1 MRPLRQGDGWVNFC
15 TENSEFPS
23 PRCPAVTVT
32 PQVVDTLKA
41 QLAGLSENLSQ
52 VAGVLKLQ

>member
-15 TENSEFPS
+15 PESSEFPS
-23 PRCPAVTVT
+23 PLCPSVTVQ
-32 PQVVDTLKA
+32 PPVVDALKA

-52 VAGVLKLQ
+52 IAGTLKLQ

>member
-1 MRPLRQGDGWVNFC
+1 VNFC
-15 TENSEFPS
+15 PQNSEFPS

-32 PQVVDTLKA
+32 PPVVDALKA

-52 VAGVLKLQ
+52 VAGALKLQ

>member
-1 MRPLRQGDGWVNFC
+1 MLFC
-15 TENSEFPS
+15 PENDQYPS

-32 PQVVDTLKA
+32 PQVVDSLKA

-52 VAGVLKLQ
+52 VAGVLNLQT

>member
-1 MRPLRQGDGWVNFC
+1 MRPLRPGDGWVNFC
-15 TENSEFPS
+15 IEGSEFPS

-32 PQVVDTLKA
+32 PQVVDALKA

-52 VAGVLKLQ
+52 VAGALKLS

>member
-1 MRPLRQGDGWVNFC
+1 MRPLRQGDGWVHFC
-15 TENSEFPS
+15 PENSEFPS

-32 PQVVDTLKA
+32 PQVVDALKA

>member
-1 MRPLRQGDGWVNFC
+1 MRPLRQGDGWVLFC
-15 TENSEFPS
+15 PENSEFPS
-23 PRCPAVTVT
+23 PRCPAVTVQ
-32 PQVVDTLKA
+32 PQVVDALKA